1 MMEMAVPP
9 DNTAEPGRGTVPGR
23 LDDWFARREPVIF
36 IALLVA
42 LRLSAYSGWL
52 VVEAEQDPAKAH
64 PLTYARMGHE
74 GVTRA
79 LAAAGL

>member
-42 LRLSAYSGWL
+42 LRLSAIPAGWWSR
-52 VVEAEQDPAKAH
+52 PN
-64 PLTYARMGHE
+64 R
-74 GVTRA
+74 TRPRPTP
-79 LAAAGL
+79 